1 MAITDARIFHY
12 HVLSQ
17 LDKFL
22 ECGFVTLGVLP
33 RLHGNQS
40 VVLFFFCL
48 FAPVEHNDGPQWCV
62 QFCRL
67 FIHFKRVSLLHAN
80 ACHTTKSCGLIG
92 AVTSYFATYPLHFK
106 MPINYLCFSLYDTNF
121 RVISD
126 YRDYYRIELQK
137 TNSTNKNNRIG
148 VVCALDTL

>member
-40 VVLFFFCL
+40 VVLFFFVCL
-48 FAPVEHNDGPQWCV
+48 P
-62 QFCRL
+62 
-67 FIHFKRVSLLHAN
+67 
-80 ACHTTKSCGLIG
+80 
-92 AVTSYFATYPLHFK
+92 PLSTMMDPSGVF
-106 MPINYLCFSLYDTNF
+106 NSADYLYIEY
-121 RVISD
+121 VI
-126 YRDYYRIELQK
+126 RQ
-137 TNSTNKNNRIG
+137 NR
-148 VVCALDTL
+148 AD